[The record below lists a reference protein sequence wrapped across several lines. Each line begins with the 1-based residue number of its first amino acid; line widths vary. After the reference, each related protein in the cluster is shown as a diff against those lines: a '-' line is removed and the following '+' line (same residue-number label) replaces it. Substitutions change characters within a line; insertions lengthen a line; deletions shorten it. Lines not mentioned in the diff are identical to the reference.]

1 MNKEPINYIDWL
13 ELGRVIIP
21 CLKGTPKVKKYTDP
35 DFKIEKDIWN
45 RDHETAEIALRLDH
59 DVDLDVDNEF
69 VKRFIDY
76 YIKDCGAIFGREGNP
91 TSHYLWT
98 NRSQIPFK
106 QFKLPDEFEKDYE
119 AFPHGSMICELRT
132 EKKRYTIV
140 PGSLHSKSKTNVRWE
155 KFDEIREYQGNLSID
170 VGKVAL
176 SAALTIIYPS
186 TGSRDEY
193 CTAIAG
199 ILVKNTDWTDEEIN
213 NFISRIAEH
222 ADDEGLA
229 QRLKKGT
236 SSRKTNRKFG
246 VNKIHEITGYSHKSI
261 QGLFN
266 WIGIFQNVTTQ
277 ISKDTI
283 EKIEEYG
290 ANRYWVHLNV
300 PEKKSELSDLKVV
313 KRKIWI
319 DGESLM
325 NQKIFYDTA
334 MSQAKIWIPRMTVK
348 EFEEIMMSKFYS
360 REKSTDYVEEAEND
374 SQFKMFFLSY
384 LDNKGVY
391 MDKEQLAVYKLP
403 FYNKDKSTIEF
414 DLNNFEQELIKNR
427 INLKRVDL
435 VQKVQTIL
443 KAKKDRGKYNNKSC
457 VAWLITGDKIDNN
470 KLVWEGESV
479 YIGDDL
485 KEVKGE

>member
-1 MNKEPINYIDWL
+1 MNKEPINYMDWL
-13 ELGRVIIP
+13 DLGRVIIP

-35 DFKIEKDIWN
+35 DFKIEKDIWS

-59 DVDLDVDNEF
+59 DIDLDIDNEF
-69 VKRFIDY
+69 VKRFINY
-76 YIKDCGAIFGREGNP
+76 YIKDCGAVFGREGNP

-98 NRSQIPFK
+98 NRNQTPFK
-106 QFKLPDEFEKDYE
+106 QFKLPDEFAKDYE

-155 KFDEIREYQGNLSID
+155 KFEEIREYQGNLSID

-199 ILVKNTDWTDEEIN
+199 ILVKNTDWTDDEIN
-213 NFISRIAEH
+213 DFVSRIAEH
-222 ADDEGLA
+222 ADDDGYA

-246 VNKIHEITGYSHKSI
+246 INKLHEITGYSHKNL

-266 WIGIFQNVTTQ
+266 WIGIFKDISLQV
-277 ISKDTI
+277 SKDTI

-290 ANRYWVHLNV
+290 ANRYYVHLNV
-300 PEKKSELSDLKVV
+300 PQKSVNGPGLETVKK
-313 KRKIWI
+313 KIWI

-325 NQKIFYDTA
+325 NLKLFCDIA
-334 MSQAKIWIPRMTVK
+334 MSQAKVWIPRMTPK
-348 EFEEIMMSKFYS
+348 EFEEIMMAKFYN
-360 REKSTDYVEEAEND
+360 REKSKEYVQEAEED
-374 SQFKMFFLSY
+374 SQFKMFFLNY
-384 LDNKGVY
+384 LDSKGVY

-403 FYNKDKSTIEF
+403 YYNQEKRTIEF
-414 DLNNFEQELIKNR
+414 DLSNFEKELMKNR
-427 INLKRVDL
+427 INLKRPDL

-443 KAKKDRGKYNNKSC
+443 KGKRDRGKYKNKSC
-457 VAWLITGDKIDNN
+457 VAWVISGEKIEEN
-470 KLVWEGESV
+470 KLIWEGESV
-479 YIGDDL
+479 YIGDST
-485 KEVKGE
+485 GEDE

>member
-1 MNKEPINYIDWL
+1 MNKEPISYVDWL

-59 DVDLDVDNEF
+59 DVDLDIDNEF
-69 VKRFIDY
+69 VKRFINY

-98 NRSQIPFK
+98 NRNQIPFK
-106 QFKLPDEFEKDYE
+106 QFKLPDEFEKDFKD
-119 AFPHGSMICELRT
+119 FPHGSMICELRT

-155 KFDEIREYQGNLSID
+155 KFEEIREYQGNLSID

-186 TGSRDEY
+186 AGSRDEY

-199 ILVKNTDWTDEEIN
+199 ILVKHTDWTDDEIN
-213 NFISRIAEH
+213 DFVSRIAEH
-222 ADDEGLA
+222 ADDDGYA

-246 VNKIHEITGYSHKSI
+246 INKLHEITGYSHKNL

-266 WIGIFQNVTTQ
+266 WIGIFKDITLQV
-277 ISKDTI
+277 SKDTI

-290 ANRYWVHLNV
+290 ANRYYVHLNV
-300 PEKKSELSDLKVV
+300 PQKSVDGPGLETVKK
-313 KRKIWI
+313 KIWI

-325 NQKIFYDTA
+325 NLKLFCDIA
-334 MSQAKIWIPRMTVK
+334 MSQAKVWIPRMTPK
-348 EFEEIMMSKFYS
+348 EFEEIMMAKFYS
-360 REKSTDYVEEAEND
+360 REKSKEYVQEAEED
-374 SQFKMFFLSY
+374 SQFKMFFLNY
-384 LDNKGVY
+384 LDTKGVY

-403 FYNKDKSTIEF
+403 YYNQEKKTIEF
-414 DLNNFEQELIKNR
+414 DLSNFEKELMKNR
-427 INLKRVDL
+427 INLKRPDL

-443 KAKKDRGKYNNKSC
+443 KGKRDRGKYKNKSC
-457 VAWLITGDKIDNN
+457 VAWVISGEKIEEN
-470 KLVWEGESV
+470 KLIWEGESV
-479 YIGDDL
+479 YIGDST
-485 KEVKGE
+485 GEDE

>member
-59 DVDLDVDNEF
+59 DVDLDIDNEF
-69 VKRFIDY
+69 VKRFINY

-98 NRSQIPFK
+98 NRNQIPFK
-106 QFKLPDEFEKDYE
+106 QFKLPDEFAKDYE

-155 KFDEIREYQGNLSID
+155 KFEEIREYQGNLSID

-199 ILVKNTDWTDEEIN
+199 ILVKHTDWTDDEIN
-213 NFISRIAEH
+213 DFVSRIAEH
-222 ADDEGLA
+222 ADDDGYR
-229 QRLKKGT
+229 QRLKKGS
-236 SSRKTNRKFG
+236 SSRQTNKKFG
-246 VNKIHEITGYSHKSI
+246 INKIHEITGYSHKNI

-266 WIGIFQNVTTQ
+266 WIGIFKDISLQV
-277 ISKDTI
+277 SKDTI

-290 ANRYWVHLNV
+290 ANRYYVHLNV
-300 PEKKSELSDLKVV
+300 PQKSADTPGLETVKK
-313 KRKIWI
+313 KIWI

-325 NQKIFYDTA
+325 NLKLFCDIA
-334 MSQAKIWIPRMTVK
+334 MSQAKVWIPRMTPK
-348 EFEEIMMSKFYS
+348 EFEEIMMAKFYS
-360 REKSTDYVEEAEND
+360 REKSKEYVKEAEED
-374 SQFKMFFLSY
+374 SQFKMFFLDY
-384 LDNKGVY
+384 LDTKGVY

-403 FYNKDKSTIEF
+403 YYNKEKERIEF
-414 DLNNFEQELIKNR
+414 DLNNFEKELIKNR
-427 INLKRVDL
+427 VNLKRPDL

-443 KAKKDRGKYNNKSC
+443 KGKKDKGKYKDKSC
-457 VAWLITGDKIDNN
+457 VAWVISGEKIENN
-470 KLVWEGESV
+470 KLIWEGESV
-479 YIGDDL
+479 YIGDST
-485 KEVKGE
+485 GEDE